1 MKKLFAAFILCA
13 FTSLGLSARTQN
25 DRPVTLKGHAVTEE
39 KAPVDYATV
48 MLTAKA
54 DSTKVYGSI
63 TDEKGGFTVEMPK
76 GSYRLKISFMGY
88 DSFEREV
95 NLAADTDLGELTM
108 KPSSVMLDEV
118 VVTANMVTREADRFV
133 VNVAAT
139 PLSAGKTG
147 KRCSRSRRASGL
159 PIKATCP

>member
-95 NLAADTDLGELTM
+95 NLAADTD
-108 KPSSVMLDEV
+108 
-118 VVTANMVTREADRFV
+118 
-133 VNVAAT
+133 
-139 PLSAGKTG
+139 
-147 KRCSRSRRASGL
+147 
-159 PIKATCP
+159 

>member
-95 NLAADTDLGELTM
+95 NLAADTDLGRID
-108 KPSSVMLDEV
+108 DETLV
-118 VVTANMVTREADRFV
+118 GD
-133 VNVAAT
+133 
-139 PLSAGKTG
+139 AGRSG
-147 KRCSRSRRASGL
+147 RHCEHGYPRSRPFRGQCRGNSPFGGQNRQGDARALAGRL
-159 PIKATCP
+159 DYR

>member
-48 MLTAKA
+48 ILTAKA

-118 VVTANMVTREADRFV
+118 SLRTWLPAKPTVSWSMSRRLPFRRAKPAR
-133 VNVAAT
+133 
-139 PLSAGKTG
+139 
-147 KRCSRSRRASGL
+147 RCSRSRRASGL

>member
-1 MKKLFAAFILCA
+1 M
-13 FTSLGLSARTQN
+13 
-25 DRPVTLKGHAVTEE
+25 TEE

-108 KPSSVMLDEV
+108 KPSSVMLDSGRHCEHGYP
-118 VVTANMVTREADRFV
+118 RSRPFRGQCRGDS
-133 VNVAAT
+133 
-139 PLSAGKTG
+139 PSAGKTG
-147 KRCSRSRRASGL
+147 KGDARALARRL
-159 PIKATCP
+159 DYR